1 MNSFRNTVFWFVIAM
16 DRASLLLLLLLL
28 LILWEWLHVP

>member
-1 MNSFRNTVFWFVIAM
+1 MNSFYKSVFWFVIVI
-16 DRASLLLLLLLL
+16 DRASLLLLLFL

>member
-1 MNSFRNTVFWFVIAM
+1 MNSFCNTVFWFVIVI
-16 DRASLLLLLLLL
+16 DRASLLLLLFL